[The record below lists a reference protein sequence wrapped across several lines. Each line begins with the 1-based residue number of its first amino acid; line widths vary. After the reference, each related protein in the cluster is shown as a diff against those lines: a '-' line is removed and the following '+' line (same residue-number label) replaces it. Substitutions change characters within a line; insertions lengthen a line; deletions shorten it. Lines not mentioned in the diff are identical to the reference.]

1 MEKQKTKSPQ
11 SQLSKTDTYEINQTF
26 SFLQSDAHIEFADKH
41 PEVQVNSS
49 EIARRKK
56 AAKEYLPVMVKHFSL
71 YHSPDAVRDLFLK
84 SLVTPSLRMGEWI
97 REDEPVFI
105 AAQAVWLLDYFMNTS
120 KETAFLDLLPDAP
133 ANMDDTF
140 EVYFYDTVHS
150 EANVWSTIYLLTE
163 RHGKEAEAFSAIL
176 KLIEKSTVK
185 KLTQLFETNL
195 FDFFRRAMT
204 LSARADREYDEQ
216 IQTVSEQIRG
226 RTFLSP
232 DPIPDFPEKD
242 LIAETFLTH
251 APELMTDTLEMAME
265 VLEDRQ
271 AAELLLDFG
280 TGDPYNLCTAYLLL
294 CEQGHALAHLNTLT
308 AAVLAYANSRL
319 PFSSEALFIESHII
333 DKDADADYTM
343 HEIKGYWSDTPDTNP
358 YTDRITYGQALYA
371 CADIIPPRTGNISQ
385 ELVDELQEYG
395 IPEAMAHEIAMITHL
410 FHHTQYRDIN
420 FGELLEVSSLEEL
433 KRITEPSGEASPAEL
448 TPEEKLAAAEKQ
460 IDALTQ
466 KVIMLQ
472 QALSATEREQQKLQ
486 KQLETTESSAAADHD
501 ELIAL
506 RETIFHMQS
515 AEEEPSPDD
524 SITFPYTTTRRICV
538 FGGHDTWRKAIK
550 PMLPEVRF
558 YDRDTLPRPE
568 VIRYADIV
576 WIQPN
581 AISHGNY
588 YSIINAAREHKV
600 PVRYF
605 GYASARK
612 CAEELVG
619 VEKSI

>member
-1 MEKQKTKSPQ
+1 MGLICLLPITTSI
-11 SQLSKTDTYEINQTF
+11 LVLTF
-26 SFLQSDAHIEFADKH
+26 CCSIVFCI
-41 PEVQVNSS
+41 
-49 EIARRKK
+49 EIAFFVQDFRKGKFNNLPGFGIDVPFRIWQNK
-56 AAKEYLPVMVKHFSL
+56 ADIGGICIS
-71 YHSPDAVRDLFLK
+71 RN
-84 SLVTPSLRMGEWI
+84 RG
-97 REDEPVFI
+97 
-105 AAQAVWLLDYFMNTS
+105 
-120 KETAFLDLLPDAP
+120 
-133 ANMDDTF
+133 
-140 EVYFYDTVHS
+140 
-150 EANVWSTIYLLTE
+150 
-163 RHGKEAEAFSAIL
+163 IL
-176 KLIEKSTVK
+176 KNDVLPSKRTIT
-185 KLTQLFETNL
+185 TI
-195 FDFFRRAMT
+195 R
-204 LSARADREYDEQ
+204 
-216 IQTVSEQIRG
+216 IVSKYSSYLVR
-226 RTFLSP
+226 
-232 DPIPDFPEKD
+232 
-242 LIAETFLTH
+242 
-251 APELMTDTLEMAME
+251 MAFGE
-265 VLEDRQ
+265 VLQNVSQKISMVVVSHPQNREVPEMWMIRQ

-280 TGDPYNLCTAYLLL
+280 AGDPYDLCTAYLLL

-506 RETIFHMQS
+506 RETIFRMQS

>member
-1 MEKQKTKSPQ
+1 MGKQKIKSPQ
-11 SQLSKTDTYEINQTF
+11 SQLSKTDIDEINQTF
-26 SFLQSDAHIEFADKH
+26 SFLQSDAYIEFADKH
-41 PEVQVNSS
+41 PEVQVTSS
-49 EIARRKK
+49 EIARRKR
-56 AAKEYLPVMVKHFSL
+56 AAKEYLPVMVKQFSL

-105 AAQAVWLLDYFMNTS
+105 AAQAIWLLDYFMNTS
-120 KETAFLDLLPDAP
+120 KETVFLDLLPDAP
-133 ANMDDTF
+133 VNMDDTF

-150 EANVWSTIYLLTE
+150 ETKVWSTIYLLTE
-163 RHGKEAEAFSAIL
+163 RHGKEAKAFSAIL

-204 LSARADREYDEQ
+204 LSARADKEYNEQ

-232 DPIPDFPEKD
+232 DPMPDLPEKD

-251 APELMTDTLEMAME
+251 APELMTDTLEMAMD
-265 VLEDRQ
+265 VLEDKQ

-280 TGDPYNLCTAYLLL
+280 TGDPYDLCAAYLIIG
-294 CEQGHALAHLNTLT
+294 EQGHALAHLNTLT

-319 PFSSEALFIESHII
+319 PFSSEALFIESNII

-358 YTDRITYGQALYA
+358 FTDRVTYGQALYA
-371 CADIIPPRTGNISQ
+371 CSDIIPPRKGNISQ
-385 ELVDELQEYG
+385 ELMEELQEYG
-395 IPEAMAHEIAMITHL
+395 LPEAMAHEIAMITHL
-410 FHHTQYRDIN
+410 FHHTQLRDIN
-420 FGELLEVSSLEEL
+420 FGELLEVSSLDEL
-433 KRITEPSGEASPAEL
+433 KEITEPSSEL

-466 KVIMLQ
+466 KVTMLQ
-472 QALSATEREQQKLQ
+472 QALSAAEREQQKLQ

-506 RETIFHMQS
+506 RETIFQMQS
-515 AEEEPSPDD
+515 AEAEEEPAPDD
-524 SITFPYTTTRRICV
+524 SISFPYTTTRRICV

-588 YSIINAAREHKV
+588 YAIISAAREHKV

-612 CAEELVG
+612 CAKELVE
-619 VEKSI
+619 VECSL